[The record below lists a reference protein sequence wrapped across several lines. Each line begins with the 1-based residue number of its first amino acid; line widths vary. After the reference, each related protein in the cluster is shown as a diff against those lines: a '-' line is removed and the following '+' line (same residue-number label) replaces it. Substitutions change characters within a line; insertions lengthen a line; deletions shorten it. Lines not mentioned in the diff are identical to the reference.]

1 MINIINAKFITSVP
15 SINLAPE
22 EPLPEVAFLARS
34 NVGKSSL
41 LNSLVD
47 HKGMAKVSATPGK
60 TQLINF
66 FGVEFIDRETEERQE
81 ARFVDLPGF
90 GYAKVSKSI
99 KAQWQRSLTQFIA
112 EREHI
117 KLFIHLIDARHPDLD
132 IDTDVDNYLSEIL
145 EEDQV
150 LLHVFTK
157 MDKLNQKEIG
167 ALKNRYPGALMVS
180 NTKKKGIDKLTKIIY
195 DILFEEVPDSLD
207 DTPYLDKNETGAE
220 EI

>member
-1 MINIINAKFITSVP
+1 MIDIINAKFITSAP
-15 SINLAPE
+15 SIKLAPPE
-22 EPLPEVAFLARS
+22 ELPEVAFLARS

-41 LNSLVD
+41 LNALVN

-66 FGVEFIDRETEERQE
+66 FNLEFRNQEDESRLE

-112 EREHI
+112 EREQI
-117 KLFIHLIDARHPDLD
+117 KLFIHLIDARHPDLE
-132 IDTDVDNYLSEIL
+132 IDADVDTYLAEIL

-157 MDKLNQKEIG
+157 MDKLNQKELG
-167 ALKNRYPGALMVS
+167 ALRKQYPGALMIS
-180 NTKKKGIDKLTKIIY
+180 NTKKRGIEKLTQVIY
-195 DILFEEVPDSLD
+195 DILSEEEEV
-207 DTPYLDKNETGAE
+207 
-220 EI
+220 